1 MVTKPVTALLMTS
14 NGAGMGHL
22 SRMLAVA
29 LAAGPTADATLL
41 SLSVAL
47 PAVTAHGLA
56 GEYCPSTE
64 RRFMPEHLWHR
75 YLRRRLVALAE
86 EIGAQVVAF
95 DGVAPY
101 PGLIAARRHLTGVP
115 MVWIRRGMWRPG
127 INDHQLAKSPLFDL
141 IIEPADLAGAGD
153 RGPTAGRSDAH
164 RVAPITQV
172 DVIDRP
178 RRPVAAAEL
187 GIDPDRPTA
196 LVTMGGGRIGDV
208 VGPGGV
214 AIAALLE
221 DRRWQVCITR
231 PTGAEHAVPVIDPT
245 RVIELRDVYP
255 LARYLDAFD
264 AVVSSAGY
272 NAVHEFLPAGLPTLL
287 IANTATKTDDQVAR
301 ARWLADAE
309 LALSAPPDDPEA
321 IARSARMLSDDEVR
335 GNLAASCAAL
345 PAARRTGGAAA
356 AARLVM
362 AQPAI
367 GVRPVTMPQRLEWLS
382 SAAREGVKG
391 FIGPRGTELARTVL
405 GRPPSGG
412 IRHRLPVT
420 VTDSGTDSGTDLGAA
435 AGVRRLVFA
444 ESIPAGQIAA
454 GPVVEHLLTGSSA
467 HYRAVRLDIINDAY
481 RVVDQPTSS

>member
-1 MVTKPVTALLMTS
+1 MATKPVRALLITS

-29 LAAGPTADATLL
+29 LAAGPGADATLL

-47 PAVTAHGLA
+47 PTVTAHGLA

-64 RRFMPEHLWHR
+64 RRFMPDHLWHR

-86 EIGAQVVAF
+86 EIDAQVVAF

-101 PGLIAARRHLTGVP
+101 PGLIASRRHLSAVP

-127 INDHQLAKSPLFDL
+127 VNDHQLAKSALFDL
-141 IIEPADLAGAGD
+141 IIEPGDLAAAGD
-153 RGPTAGRSDAH
+153 CGPTAGRGDAQ
-164 RVAPITQV
+164 RVPPITQV

-178 RRPVAAAEL
+178 GRPVAAAEL

-196 LVTMGGGRIGDV
+196 LVTLGTGLTGDV

-214 AIAALLE
+214 AVAALLE
-221 DRRWQVCITR
+221 DRRWQVCVTR
-231 PTGAEHAVPVIDPT
+231 STIAEHAVPVIDPT

-255 LARYLDAFD
+255 LARYLGVFD

-287 IANTATKTDDQVAR
+287 IANTATRTDDQVAR
-301 ARWLADAE
+301 AQWLADAG
-309 LALSAPPDDPEA
+309 LALSALPDDLAA
-321 IARSARMLSDDEVR
+321 IAGSARMLSDDAVR
-335 GNLAASCAAL
+335 GDLAASCAAL

-367 GVRPVTMPQRLEWLS
+367 GARPVTMSQRLGWLG
-382 SAAREGVKG
+382 SAAREEVKRL
-391 FIGPRGTELARTVL
+391 IGPGATELARTVL

-412 IRHRLPVT
+412 IRHRLSVALT
-420 VTDSGTDSGTDLGAA
+420 GSGSDAA
-435 AGVRRLVFA
+435 AAPEVRRLVFG
-444 ESIPAGQIAA
+444 ESIPAEQIAA
-454 GPVVEHLLTGSSA
+454 GPVIEHLLAGSSA
-467 HYRAVRLDIINDAY
+467 IYRAARLDIIHDAY
-481 RVVDQPTSS
+481 RVVDQPKS